1 MSSITESDLHTR
13 FPWSKPV
20 IPSLT
25 DQEKLD
31 GYFTDPPPWDFD
43 ESVMKLIEQMFLEI
57 EFMFAEKHAPVEI
70 AIYGMQELFG
80 ELQVEMYSPHVEV
93 YGIVRKYTRFSR
105 VLFVP
110 TDNSEMGL

>member
-20 IPSLT
+20 VPSLT
-25 DQEKLD
+25 DQEKSD

-57 EFMFAEKHAPVEI
+57 ESFFSEKNAPVEI

-80 ELQVEMYSPHVEV
+80 ELQVEIFNPDPEINK
-93 YGIVRKYTRFSR
+93 IVRKYSR
-105 VLFVP
+105 LSRDLFQRE
-110 TDNSEMGL
+110 DQ

>member
-1 MSSITESDLHTR
+1 MTVLTKDDLHSR
-13 FPWSKPV
+13 FPWSKPIV
-20 IPSLT
+20 PALS
-25 DQEKLD
+25 DQDKAD
-31 GYFTDPPPWDFD
+31 GYFVDPPSWEFN

-57 EFMFAEKHAPVEI
+57 ESFFSEKNAPVEI

-93 YGIVRKYTRFSR
+93 YEIVRKYTRLSR